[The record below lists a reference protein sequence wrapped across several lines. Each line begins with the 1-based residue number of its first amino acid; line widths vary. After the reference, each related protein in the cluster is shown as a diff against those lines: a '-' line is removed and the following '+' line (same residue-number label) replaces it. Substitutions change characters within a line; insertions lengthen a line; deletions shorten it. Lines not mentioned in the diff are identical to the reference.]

1 MKSPTCS
8 DDQTGITDDATP
20 TVEARTGTVLS
31 RELLGAQG
39 ELMINHHGRM
49 YRLRV
54 TQNNKLILTA

>member
-1 MKSPTCS
+1 MKSPTRS
-8 DDQTGITDDATP
+8 NDQIGITDDATP
-20 TVEARTGTVLS
+20 TFEARTGTVLS

-49 YRLRV
+49 CRLRV

>member
-1 MKSPTCS
+1 MNSPTCS

-20 TVEARTGTVLS
+20 TFEVRTGAVLS
-31 RELLGAQG
+31 RGLLGAQG
-39 ELMINHHGRM
+39 ELMIDHHRRM